1 MRSVVPP
8 VHPDRLIPLKE
19 VLNIS
24 DHQLAQWTKFHATVD
39 ATTRVI
45 PPGAAPQL
53 DPAQTNYPS
62 LPKAIDNELHQHLV
76 RVEACRAL
84 QERVTALYEVLSD
97 QQRMLANRLLV
108 PLVRSVMAC
117 GPSASATLPAERNM
131 RAKAA

>member
-1 MRSVVPP
+1 MRRVVLP

-24 DHQLAQWTKFHATVD
+24 DHQLEQWTKFHATID
-39 ATTRVI
+39 AATRVI
-45 PPGAAPQL
+45 PSGPAPQL
-53 DPAQTNYPS
+53 DPVRTNYPS

-84 QERVTALYEVLSD
+84 KERVTALYDVLSD

-108 PLVRSVMAC
+108 PLVSSVMAR
-117 GPSASATLPAERNM
+117 GLSASAMPPAERNA
-131 RAKAA
+131 RSKAA